1 MRRIS
6 DAEREKIR
14 EAVAKHPSIKDD
26 PFAFNRVIAHV
37 QNGLIEVKEA
47 MAGAFD

>member
-6 DAEREKIR
+6 DAQREQIR
-14 EAVAKHPSIKDD
+14 EAIAKNPSTKDD
-26 PFAFNRVIAHV
+26 PFAYNRVIAHV

-47 MAGAFD
+47 MAGQLG